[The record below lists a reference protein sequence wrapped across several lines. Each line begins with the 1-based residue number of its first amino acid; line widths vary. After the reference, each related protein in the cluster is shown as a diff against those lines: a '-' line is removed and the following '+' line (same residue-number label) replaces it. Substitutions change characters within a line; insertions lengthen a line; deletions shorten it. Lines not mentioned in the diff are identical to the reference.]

1 MRSCLTTLALLLVA
15 AGLAAWFIPPIVAG
29 YIVEG
34 ALSSAGFTATSTAI
48 AVQADPPP
56 LLLLGHADTVTIT
69 AVAADVRGL
78 HIDRLDVS
86 LADVD
91 LVGRSFASIEGTLYA
106 VRVEQP
112 DGLGFV
118 ASEVDIRGPSEAAAT
133 TLRIGAADVRSM
145 VAAAYA
151 AGARGAPP
159 IVVDLAPPAGLV
171 LLVGGLHEQAILTVG
186 SDGSLIMQLGG
197 VAITLA
203 RPAPGL
209 PLRLRSLSV
218 SPDMLLINGLIDAR
232 RLVP

>member
-1 MRSCLTTLALLLVA
+1 MRGCLTTLALLLVA

-29 YIVEG
+29 YIVE
-34 ALSSAGFTATSTAI
+34 
-48 AVQADPPP
+48 
-56 LLLLGHADTVTIT
+56 
-69 AVAADVRGL
+69 
-78 HIDRLDVS
+78 
-86 LADVD
+86 D
-91 LVGRSFASIEGTLYA
+91 LVSRSFASIEGTLYG

-118 ASEVDIRGPSEAAAT
+118 ASEVDIRGPSEAAVT
-133 TLRIGAADVRSM
+133 SLRIGAADVRSM

-159 IVVDLAPPAGLV
+159 IGVDLAPPAGLV
-171 LLVGGLHEQAILTVG
+171 LLVGGLREQAILTVG
-186 SDGSLIMQLGG
+186 ADGSLIMQLGG

-218 SPDMLLINGLIDAR
+218 SPDVLVIDGLIDAR
-232 RLVP
+232 RWLP